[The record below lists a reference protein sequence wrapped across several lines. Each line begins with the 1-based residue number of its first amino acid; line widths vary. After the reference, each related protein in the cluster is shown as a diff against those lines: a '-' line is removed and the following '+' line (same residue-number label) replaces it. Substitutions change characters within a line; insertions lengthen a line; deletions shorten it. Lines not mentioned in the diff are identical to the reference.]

1 MTDLPTKFE
10 CVDCAQTY
18 PTREQLFSHNVLY
31 KHFLC
36 GICLSAQ
43 VSELSL
49 RYVRNLVRLGCT
61 VLIIPILQHKESR
74 VHEPRKWKCP
84 LCAKRKFKTPS
95 ALAQHL
101 ESGFHPG
108 VTRFHLVAAAQSL
121 PTAAQVAIRPT
132 PGIYASPSPMKL
144 VEASAKPSSWTGSA
158 FQCEKCPKAF
168 HTLLALDHHLA
179 SAAHDEAELR
189 CPACAAEFALTSALV
204 HHLESGSCGLASYER
219 IQTEANA
226 IIGAVTRL
234 LKDGEVPDGV
244 VGRLL
249 EA

>member
-1 MTDLPTKFE
+1 MASLLPE
-10 CVDCAQTY
+10 CAECEELFCS
-18 PTREQLFSHNVLY
+18 REELYEHNVSF

-43 VSELSL
+43 ISERALDQ
-49 RYVRNLVRLGCT
+49 VRLHSCRRGSCLLT
-61 VLIIPILQHKESR
+61 CSQHKASR

-84 LCAKRKFKTPS
+84 LSNDRKFKTPS
-95 ALAQHL
+95 ALSQHL

-108 VTRFHLVAAAQSL
+108 VTRFHLVAAAQAL

-132 PGIYASPSPMKL
+132 PGIYAAPSPMKL

-234 LKDGEVPDGV
+234 LKDGEVPEGV

>member
-1 MTDLPTKFE
+1 MSDLPLAFE
-10 CVDCAQTY
+10 CVECALTY
-18 PTREQLFSHNVLY
+18 SSREQLFSHNVLY
-31 KHFLC
+31 KHYLC
-36 GICLSAQ
+36 GMCLSAQ

-49 RYVRNLVRLGCT
+49 KY
-61 VLIIPILQHKESR
+61 HKASR
-74 VHEPRKWKCP
+74 VHEARKWKCP
-84 LCAKRKFKTPS
+84 LCTKRKFKTPS

-108 VTRFHLVAAAQSL
+108 VTRFHLVAAAQAL
-121 PTAAQVAIRPT
+121 PTAAQVAIRPM
-132 PGIYASPSPMKL
+132 PGIYAAPSPMKL

-158 FQCEKCPKAF
+158 YQCEKCPKAF

-219 IQTEANA
+219 IQTEASA

-234 LKDGEVPDGV
+234 LQDGEVPEGV
-244 VGRLL
+244 VGKLL

>member
-1 MTDLPTKFE
+1 MTSLLPE
-10 CVDCAQTY
+10 CAECEELVFCS
-18 PTREQLFSHNVLY
+18 REELYAHNVGF

-43 VSELSL
+43 ISERALD
-49 RYVRNLVRLGCT
+49 
-61 VLIIPILQHKESR
+61 QHKASR
-74 VHEPRKWKCP
+74 VHEPRKWQCP
-84 LCAKRKFKTPS
+84 LCNNRKFKTPS
-95 ALAQHL
+95 ALTQHL
-101 ESGFHPG
+101 ESGYHPG
-108 VTRFHLVAAAQSL
+108 VTRFHLVAAAQAL
-121 PTAAQVAIRPT
+121 PSAAQVAIRPT
-132 PGIYASPSPMKL
+132 PGVYAAPSPMKL

-189 CPACAAEFALTSALV
+189 CPACAAEFTLTSALV

-219 IQTEANA
+219 IQMEANA

-234 LKDGEVPDGV
+234 LKDGEVPEGV
-244 VGRLL
+244 LGRLL